1 MSANSTETTYK
12 KDQGR
17 WRRRNRHARRE
28 LVGKGGVFKFSGA
41 LMCLCPAE
49 SKEIE
54 NVAAVWRG
62 TNKEMKRSRVNKREC
77 ERGM

>member
-1 MSANSTETTYK
+1 M
-12 KDQGR
+12 QGGS
-17 WRRRNRHARRE
+17 W
-28 LVGKGGVFKFSGA
+28 LGGGWVGGGLFKFSGA

-62 TNKEMKRSRVNKREC
+62 ANKEMERSMVNKREC